1 MTPRRRG
8 NSIVFGPDSP
18 SEEEDGHTFE
28 YQNPRQGRAAAVGP
42 LSSTSAGARKATRM
56 TAAASPAAA
65 AATVPAA
72 TAVAAAAA
80 GLIAVAAASPRRE
93 GEEK

>member
-42 LSSTSAGARKATRM
+42 LSSTSAGARKATRL

-72 TAVAAAAA
+72 TAVAAAA